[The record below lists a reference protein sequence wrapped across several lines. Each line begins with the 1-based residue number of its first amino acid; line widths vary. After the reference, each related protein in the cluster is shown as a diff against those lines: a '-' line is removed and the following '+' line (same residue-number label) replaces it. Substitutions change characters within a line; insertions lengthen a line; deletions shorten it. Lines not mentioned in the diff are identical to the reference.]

1 MTKRLPALLLSLG
14 LTLAATVARAQSD
27 STATAPAAKPASEK
41 YTGYRYRSLAFTPTQ
56 GWNTPY
62 GIGLETS
69 VMVIPSLD
77 INVGGGLALSGVKL
91 GIGSRYYILPKSQLS
106 PFVGGNVVLA
116 SGTGRAGSD
125 IGYEFAT
132 VIADI
137 VGDEYDP
144 ETAGDYVVR
153 SSVVGHLRT
162 GLRWQPGKK
171 KPSRVGFLGT
181 IGYGFRLTSDPI
193 VYNPDYPKPTAV
205 EQSITRSLFAP
216 GGLEL
221 ALQMS
226 IGIGKVK
233 Q

>member
-1 MTKRLPALLLSLG
+1 MSKSLLSLLTFLG
-14 LTLAATVARAQSD
+14 LTLAGSAARAQSD
-27 STATAPAAKPASEK
+27 SAAVAPAVKPAAVK
-41 YTGYRYRSLAFTPTQ
+41 YTGNRYRSLAFTPTQ

-69 VMVIPSLD
+69 FLVTPALD
-77 INVGGGLALSGVKL
+77 INVGGGLALSGLKL
-91 GIGSRYYILPKSQLS
+91 GIGSRYYFLPTRQVS
-106 PFVGGNVVLA
+106 PFVGANVVLA

-125 IGYEFAT
+125 FGYEFAT
-132 VIADI
+132 LISNL
-137 VGDEYDP
+137 VGDGYDP

-162 GLRWQPGKK
+162 GLRWQPGNR
-171 KPSRVGFLGT
+171 KPSRIGFLGT

-221 ALQMS
+221 SLQMS

-233 Q
+233 E